1 MATKAEHIK
10 TQVHIQPSSGW
21 AALRLGEL
29 WEYRE
34 LVGFLT
40 WRTILVRYKQAVMG
54 IAWAVLQPVLTMI
67 VFTLVFGRFMGASSK
82 SYGVPYAIFL
92 YSGLLPWG
100 LFASGV
106 LAASQ
111 SLVQNANLLTK
122 VYFPRLIIPLS
133 AILAGLVDFAIAFVV
148 LIVLMII
155 YRIAPTWNVLWLAPL
170 TVLAVLATLAVSLWL
185 SAFNVIYRDVQ
196 YIVPFAV
203 QIWMFLTPLFYAL
216 NQVPAGIWRV
226 IFGLNPMAGVIQGY
240 RWALLGGTPPSLL
253 VLVSAIVTF
262 VLFVGGLFYFKRIE
276 RVFADVV

>member
-196 YIVPFAV
+196 YIVPFRSAD
-203 QIWMFLTPLFYAL
+203 LD
-216 NQVPAGIWRV
+216 VPHA
-226 IFGLNPMAGVIQGY
+226 
-240 RWALLGGTPPSLL
+240 SLL
-253 VLVSAIVTF
+253 RLESSARRH
-262 VLFVGGLFYFKRIE
+262 LAGDLRLESNGRSDSGLSLGAARWDSTE
-276 RVFADVV
+276 LAGAGLGDRDVRVVRGWSLLLQAHRARLR